1 MLKHNFNVKT
11 RLSGLP
17 IFIKAMTMI
26 CCISEIIRT
35 LTFDLSLKFCFEVA
49 SASVDV
55 DDVAVVVVVVDDT
68 SPRGTTGRV
77 EVTPAI

>member
-1 MLKHNFNVKT
+1 M
-11 RLSGLP
+11 
-17 IFIKAMTMI
+17 AMTMI

-55 DDVAVVVVVVDDT
+55 DDVAVVVVDDVAVVVVVVVDT
-68 SPRGTTGRV
+68 SPRGATGRV
-77 EVTPAI
+77 ELTPAI